1 MSERIPFNL
10 PTIHGAELEHVAAA
24 IASGQTGG
32 GGIFSDLAS
41 SLLVE
46 ELGASEVILTT
57 SCTDALELA
66 ALLIGLGPG
75 DVVVVP
81 SFTFVS
87 TALAF
92 TRTGAM
98 LRFADVDPDTLGIA
112 ADTVEPLLDE
122 RVKAIV
128 PVHYG
133 GIGVDMDPLVDL
145 TTSWS
150 IDLVEDNAHGLFGTY
165 RDRPLGSFGRF
176 AALSFH
182 ETKNFVCGE
191 GGALV
196 LNRPE
201 DVERAHILC
210 DKGTNRRA
218 FDAGTVDH
226 YTWIDTGSSF
236 RLSDLLAAFL
246 VGQLE
251 CREQILGLRQTA
263 WESYDQLLSPHR
275 EELGL
280 QTMVIPSDRTSS
292 WHMYPVLLPSQR
304 VRDFVIDR
312 LVADAIHAT
321 FHYVPLHS
329 SPAGR
334 RATDITTDCPTTDD
348 VSGRLIRLPFF
359 NSISTD
365 QIQRVVDSLLSA
377 VREAHRHP

>member
-1 MSERIPFNL
+1 MSIRVPFNRPSL
-10 PTIHGAELEHVAAA
+10 HGRELELLAEALNSGKTAGGDVFSLRAGSMLADSLDAA
-24 IASGQTGG
+24 
-32 GGIFSDLAS
+32 D
-41 SLLVE
+41 V
-46 ELGASEVILTT
+46 VLTT
-57 SCTDALELA
+57 SCTDALELS
-66 ALLIGLGPG
+66 ALLLGLGPE

-92 TRTGAM
+92 HRTGATI
-98 LRFADVDPDTLGIA
+98 RFADIDPETFGLSSA
-112 ADTVEPLLDE
+112 TVEPLLDD
-122 RVKAIV
+122 RVRAIV

-133 GIGVDMDPLVDL
+133 GIGVDLDPLVDL
-145 TTSWS
+145 TTNWGV
-150 IDLVEDNAHGLFGTY
+150 DLIEDNAHGLFGTY

-218 FDAGTVDH
+218 FNAGTVDH
-226 YTWIDTGSSF
+226 YTWTDTGSSF

-246 VGQLE
+246 VAQLE
-251 CREQILGLRQTA
+251 CREQILGLRQMA

-292 WHMYPVLLPSQR
+292 WHMYPVLLPSRR

-312 LVADAIHAT
+312 LAADAIHAT

-329 SPAGR
+329 SHAGIKYG
-334 RATDITTDCPTTDD
+334 RAANTMTITNDLAN
-348 VSGRLIRLPFF
+348 RLVRLPIWVGVDARKVVE
-359 NSISTD
+359 SINDLYSVQD
-365 QIQRVVDSLLSA
+365 
-377 VREAHRHP
+377 

>member
-1 MSERIPFNL
+1 MSIRVPFNRPSL
-10 PTIHGAELEHVAAA
+10 HGRELELLAEALN
-24 IASGQTGG
+24 SGQTAGG
-32 GGIFSDLAS
+32 AVFSLRAGSMLAD
-41 SLLVE
+41 SLDAADV
-46 ELGASEVILTT
+46 VLTT
-57 SCTDALELA
+57 SCTDALELS
-66 ALLIGLGPG
+66 ALLLGLGPE

-92 TRTGAM
+92 HRTGATI
-98 LRFADVDPDTLGIA
+98 RFADIDPETFGLSSA
-112 ADTVEPLLDE
+112 TVEPLLDD
-122 RVKAIV
+122 RVRAIV

-133 GIGVDMDPLVDL
+133 GIGVDLDPLVDL
-145 TTSWS
+145 ITNRG

-218 FDAGTVDH
+218 FNAGTVDH
-226 YTWIDTGSSF
+226 YTWTDTGSSF

-246 VGQLE
+246 VAQLE

-292 WHMYPVLLPSQR
+292 WHMYPVLLPSRR

-312 LVADAIHAT
+312 LAADAIHAT